1 MKKMIMMLMELQL
14 FATQTTTLATS
25 GNSLSAEMKTFY
37 DMTLIDEAGPRLVH
51 DQFGQKRPIPKNG
64 GKTIEFRKFTPLAK
78 VTGALTEGVTPAGNK
93 LDVTTK
99 TSTVKQYGDFIVISD
114 VLDLTAIDPVL
125 AETVKLLGDQSGL
138 SMDTVTRN
146 VINAGTA
153 GTNVSYCPKI
163 GTGGAK
169 TEVDS
174 RSGMDTTC
182 KLTVDMVQRTV
193 AKLRAQNAP
202 TFDGSY
208 VAIIHPYVAYDLMRD
223 PEWTEAHKYAQP
235 ENLFEGEIGKIGGVR
250 FVETSEAKIWRDST
264 CPAQSDATP
273 AYYGV
278 FSTLFLG
285 KNAYGVTEVTGGGL
299 RTIVKQ
305 LGSGGTED
313 PLDQRASAG
322 WKGMKTAE
330 ILVDNYMVRVESM
343 SPVYSANVA
352 AN

>member
-1 MKKMIMMLMELQL
+1 MKSYNLKMNLQL
-14 FATQTTTLATS
+14 FADPSASLQNTTGTMT
-25 GNSLSAEMKTFY
+25 NEMKTFY
-37 DMTLIDEAGPRLVH
+37 EKRLIDQAEPRLVH
-51 DQFGQKRPIPKNG
+51 DQFADYYPVPQNG

-146 VINAGTA
+146 VINAGT
-153 GTNVSYCPKI
+153 NVSYCPKI
-163 GTGGAK
+163 GASGAK
-169 TEVDS
+169 TEVES
-174 RSGMDTTC
+174 RAGMDTTC

-250 FVETSEAKIWRDST
+250 FVETSEAKIWRDSS
-264 CPAQSDATP
+264 CPAQSGATP

-330 ILVDNYMVRVESM
+330 ILVENYMVRVESM

>member
-14 FATQTTTLATS
+14 FATQTTALTTS

-146 VINAGTA
+146 VINAGT
-153 GTNVSYCPKI
+153 NVSYCPKI
-163 GTGGAK
+163 GAGGAK
-169 TEVDS
+169 TEVTS

-250 FVETSEAKIWRDST
+250 FVESSEAKIWRDST
-264 CPAQSDATP
+264 CP
-273 AYYGV
+273 
-278 FSTLFLG
+278 
-285 KNAYGVTEVTGGGL
+285 AYGVTEVTGGGL

-322 WKGMKTAE
+322 WKGLKTAE
-330 ILVDNYMVRVESM
+330 ILVENYMVRVESM